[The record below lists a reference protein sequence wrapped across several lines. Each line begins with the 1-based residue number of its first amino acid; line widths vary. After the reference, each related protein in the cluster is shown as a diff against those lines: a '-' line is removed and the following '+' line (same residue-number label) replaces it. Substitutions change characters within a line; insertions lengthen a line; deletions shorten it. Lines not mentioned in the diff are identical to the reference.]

1 MHYTSSS
8 SPYQPPNHRNDS
20 HHPPQPI
27 KMPKSLFKRKPKPN
41 HKSLQHHFSESATS
55 SSEPKPPILSKP
67 LPSLWKWLVTHQ
79 ELRKRKSLPKGSKV
93 NAPKFPSI
101 VWTHGSQMKERRLTT
116 SLFMLSRT

>member
-67 LPSLWKWLVTHQ
+67 LPSPASLAQSSWSLLAMTLVMGPLL
-79 ELRKRKSLPKGSKV
+79 ERI
-93 NAPKFPSI
+93 APL
-101 VWTHGSQMKERRLTT
+101 GLLTLEILADWE
-116 SLFMLSRT
+116 S

>member
-41 HKSLQHHFSESATS
+41 HKSLQHHFSESATT
-55 SSEPKPPILSKP
+55 SSEPKPLLLPKP
-67 LPSLWKWLVTHQ
+67 LPFLRKWLVIHQ
-79 ELRKRKSLPKGSKV
+79 ELKKKRQSPKKGSKV
-93 NAPKFPSI
+93 NAPKQPSI
-101 VWTHGSQMKERRLTT
+101 IWTHGSLKKEKRVTT
-116 SLFMLSRT
+116 S